1 MNGNTEILYWRT
13 NKEWF
18 FIHKELDRFELTNMA
33 PERAKISFEMW
44 KKLNNLNY

>member
-13 NKEWF
+13 NKNWF
-18 FIHKELDRFELTNMA
+18 TINCELDRYELTDAA
-33 PERAKISFEMW
+33 PERAKKSFEEW